1 MREAR
6 IEIEFT
12 QAWINEHFDL
22 FMRRVFD
29 FHQQYSSDYS
39 ITVDNSR
46 TGFVK
51 YIANMKEKVNG

>member
-1 MREAR
+1 MQEAR

-12 QAWINEHFDL
+12 QAWIKEHFDL

-29 FHQQYSSDYS
+29 FHQQYSSDYV

-51 YIANMKEKVNG
+51 YIANQKEMVDG